1 MRCPVVMRRV
11 VRAQPW
17 DPNPLMR
24 TSDRV
29 ESAVRLLSA
38 VAIAAAVPLAGAAGT
53 NGYTTAA
60 TEIQRT
66 NATKTAVTA
75 TVSAEPENTTT
86 VDYYGN
92 STERYQA
99 RVQWSRD
106 DRTDGATVTIERRVA
121 RGDTVSIWLGPD
133 GRPAAAPTP
142 PSEAAV
148 RGIGAGIWM
157 LVEVCGGA
165 AGLTGVTHWIVGR
178 HHSRAWAREW
188 WTNNH
193 PIDQD
198 R

>member
-1 MRCPVVMRRV
+1 MRYRAVMRRV

-29 ESAVRLLSA
+29 VGSVRLLSA
-38 VAIAAAVPLAGAAGT
+38 LAIVAAVPLAGAAGT

-60 TEIQRT
+60 TEIQRD

-75 TVSAEPENTTT
+75 TVSADPLDRST
-86 VDYYGN
+86 VDHYGTT
-92 STERYQA
+92 TERYEA
-99 RVQWSRD
+99 PVQWSRD
-106 DRTDGATVTIERRVA
+106 DHTAAATVTVERRVA
-121 RGDTVSIWLGPD
+121 RGDTMSIWLGPD
-133 GRPAAAPTP
+133 GRPTAPPTP
-142 PSEAAV
+142 PSEAAA
-148 RGIGAGIWM
+148 RGVGAGIWV

-188 WTNNH
+188 WTNDH